1 MKRTHRPPSAIGIC
15 GGCAL
20 AMLCILAGVVIL
32 TTLGPYICAIGFVV
46 IALVVVWI
54 TLTSTP
60 KQ

>member
-32 TTLGPYICAIGFVV
+32 TTLGPYICAGALIVITFVV
-46 IALVVVWI
+46 VFI